1 MLIRGH
7 VKKRQP
13 ISIRYLGTGESMH
26 YFIYYVLPFLVVLGV
41 LIFFHEL
48 GHFLVAKHF
57 GIKVLKF
64 SLGFGPKVLGKKF
77 GETEYLISAI
87 PLGGYIKMLGESD
100 DDEDDPILPED
111 ESKSFSHKPVLQR
124 IAVVAAGPIFNLL
137 LALLIFCASFGFTG
151 MQVLTTEIGEVRE
164 GSPAEKAGLK
174 KGDLIIS
181 IDDMDTQTWP
191 QLKERVQDNRGEPI
205 NITLL
210 RQGQVSTV
218 TVIPEIN
225 VVKNIFGEEIKTPL
239 LGVVS
244 AGSFKE
250 IKLGILGALN
260 EGFLKTWDIIKLTCL
275 TVIKL
280 FQGIVPIKTLG
291 GPILIGQMTGQLAEQ
306 SWAYLIPFT
315 AVISINLGILNLLP
329 IPILDGGFIIFL
341 LIELII
347 GRPLNVRKREFAQK
361 LGIGLLVLLM
371 VVVVYNDIT
380 RLMQ

>member
-1 MLIRGH
+1 
-7 VKKRQP
+7 
-13 ISIRYLGTGESMH
+13 MH
-26 YFIYYVLPFLVVLGV
+26 YFIYYVLPFLVVLGI

-64 SLGFGPKVLGKKF
+64 SLGFGPKVLGKKI

-87 PLGGYIKMLGESD
+87 PLGGYVKMLGESD
-100 DDEDDPILPED
+100 DEEDPILPED

-124 IAVVAAGPIFNLL
+124 IAVVGAGPLFNLL

-181 IDDMDTQTWP
+181 IDDMYTETWP
-191 QLKERVQDNRGEPI
+191 QLKELVQDNRGEPI
-205 NITLL
+205 RVTLL
-210 RQGQVSTV
+210 REGQASTV
-218 TVIPEIN
+218 TIIPEID

-250 IKLGILGALN
+250 INLSFLGSLK
-260 EGFLKTWDIIKLTCL
+260 EGCLKTWDIIKLTCL

-280 FQGIVPIKTLG
+280 FQGIVSIKTLG

-341 LIELII
+341 LIELVM
-347 GRPLNVRKREFAQK
+347 GRPLNLRKREFAQK
-361 LGIGLLVLLM
+361 LGMGLLVLLM
-371 VVVVYNDIT
+371 VVVIYNDIT
-380 RLMQ
+380 RILQ

>member
-1 MLIRGH
+1 
-7 VKKRQP
+7 
-13 ISIRYLGTGESMH
+13 MH

-57 GIKVLKF
+57 GIRVLKF
-64 SLGFGPKVLGKKF
+64 SLGFGPKVLGKKI
-77 GETEYLISAI
+77 GDTEYLISAV
-87 PLGGYIKMLGESD
+87 PLGGYVKMLGESD
-100 DDEDDPILPED
+100 DDEEDPISPED
-111 ESKSFSHKPVLQR
+111 EAKSFSHKPVLQR

-151 MQVLTTEIGEVRE
+151 MQVLTTEIGQVRE
-164 GSPAEKAGLK
+164 GSPAHKAGLK
-174 KGDLIIS
+174 KGDLIIA
-181 IDDMDTQTWP
+181 IDGVDTDTWP
-191 QLKERVQDNRGEPI
+191 QLKERVQGNRGEPI
-205 NITLL
+205 ELTLL

-225 VVKNIFGEEIKTPL
+225 VVKNIFGEEVKTPL

-244 AGSFKE
+244 AGSFTE
-250 IKLGILGALN
+250 IKLGLLGALN
-260 EGFLKTWDIIKLTCL
+260 EGFAKTWDIIKLTCL

-280 FQGIVPIKTLG
+280 FQGIVSIKTLG

-371 VVVVYNDIT
+371 MVVIYNDIT
-380 RLMQ
+380 RILQ